1 MSLHIRAASQKPK
14 ACSIFEQL
22 EQARGLGK
30 QLLFPFICN
39 THRPRNHW
47 EIMRL
52 LIQLRAL
59 CEVRQYL
66 YLVEGRRSMFGH
78 LFLRSLT
85 PGFLHKRIAGALT
98 VKDIRC

>member
-1 MSLHIRAASQKPK
+1 
-14 ACSIFEQL
+14 
-22 EQARGLGK
+22 
-30 QLLFPFICN
+30 
-39 THRPRNHW
+39 
-47 EIMRL
+47 MRL

-78 LFLRSLT
+78 LFLRFLT

>member
-1 MSLHIRAASQKPK
+1 MSLHIRAASQNQRLALYLNSWNK
-14 ACSIFEQL
+14 L
-22 EQARGLGK
+22 VGK

-66 YLVEGRRSMFGH
+66 YLVEGV
-78 LFLRSLT
+78 
-85 PGFLHKRIAGALT
+85 A
-98 VKDIRC
+98 VRCLVTFFSGPLLPAFSIKGLLAP

>member
-1 MSLHIRAASQKPK
+1 
-14 ACSIFEQL
+14 
-22 EQARGLGK
+22 
-30 QLLFPFICN
+30 
-39 THRPRNHW
+39 
-47 EIMRL
+47 MRL

-66 YLVEGRRSMFGH
+66 YLVEGGRRSMFGH

-98 VKDIRC
+98 VKDIRCWNINYKGKIFFSFPFMCRLINFSSDVKEDSRNHRL